1 MHVKSLKP
9 GVLIKQTCCRKGVLR
24 FIGDTLIMH
33 PYFVDVAQKVNRAK
47 IIDKKYV
54 FERVPF
60 LLAAVIQL
68 SVDFVART
76 VNGTF
81 YVVMDK
87 KGGAFVACDGSSCD
101 GSSCGGSSCN
111 RCASS
116 SAVRAGRRFCCES
129 A

>member
-24 FIGDTLIMH
+24 FTGDTLIMH

-68 SVDFVART
+68 SVEFVART

-81 YVVMDK
+81 YAVMDK
-87 KGGAFVACDGSSCD
+87 KGGRIRRMRWFFM
-101 GSSCGGSSCN
+101 
-111 RCASS
+111 
-116 SAVRAGRRFCCES
+116 RRFFMRRFFLQSLRQFVGS
-129 A
+129 ACRKEVLL